1 MAQLKLTVPFV
12 FLFTGVAFAD
22 SVYTVSAGITGN
34 GVFGTVDLSSGAYKP
49 IGPTEPDGYFGMATG
64 PNNALYSLN
73 YAGQLD
79 QINPATGAF
88 TRIGATGLQPCV
100 IPSPAC
106 GPTSVFD
113 LGGSNGRLFAT
124 DFANSIYTVNPATGA
139 ATLLARNSGLPPA
152 PFIPGSQN
160 PDGTFNLVDQ
170 AIWTAR
176 GTLYSTYDAFVFNF
190 DTSTVEA
197 IAVAPK
203 LYSIDP
209 TTGLATVIG
218 PTDLGIGAATEVNG
232 VTYAFND
239 VTTQID
245 TINLLTGGTTAVGN
259 FDPAAEVLQ
268 GAAPTP
274 EPASVGL
281 AALGLAALL
290 FFAMRKVLRNA
301 QARRITKQ
309 Y

>member
-1 MAQLKLTVPFV
+1 MTAHKLIVPFV

-22 SVYTVSAGITGN
+22 SVYVISAGITGN
-34 GVFGTVDLSSGAYKP
+34 GVFGTVDLSSGAYNQ

-73 YAGQLD
+73 YVGQLD
-79 QINPATGAF
+79 QINPVTGAF
-88 TRIGATGLQPCV
+88 TRIGATGLQPCL

-124 DFANSIYTVNPATGA
+124 DFANSVYTVNPATGA

-170 AIWTAR
+170 AIWTADGR
-176 GTLYSTYDAFVFNF
+176 LYSTYDAFVFNF

-197 IAVAPK
+197 VSVAPM
-203 LYSIDP
+203 LYTIDP
-209 TTGLATVIG
+209 ITGLATVIG
-218 PTDLGIGAATEVNG
+218 PTDLGIGAATEVDG

-239 VTTQID
+239 NSTQID
-245 TINLLTGGTTAVGN
+245 TINLSTGATTAVGN

-281 AALGLAALL
+281 AALGFAALL
-290 FFAMRKVLRNA
+290 FFATRKKELERGER
-301 QARRITKQ
+301 Q
-309 Y
+309 